1 MIEFVFLDL
10 DETILDFRRG
20 EAIGLNQ
27 TLRDHGVEPT
37 EDVLSRYRRINRWHW
52 EQLELG
58 NLTRDQVLTGRF
70 AALFRE
76 LGVDADPESCA
87 RAYEYNLSLNHF
99 FLPGAEEAMETLH
112 GKYKLYLASNGTAFV
127 QHRRMKD
134 ANLYR
139 FFEDLFIS
147 EEVGHNKPAREFFE
161 AAFARIPGFD
171 RERAVMVGD
180 TLSSDI
186 LGGKNAGIR
195 TVWINPSH
203 ADPGDIVPDYEIP
216 SIARLAGLL
225 QTL

>member
-20 EAIGLNQ
+20 EAIGLDQ
-27 TLRDHGVEPT
+27 ALRDHGVEPT

-52 EQLELG
+52 EQLELE

-70 AALFRE
+70 AMLFRE
-76 LGVDADPESCA
+76 LEVDADAESCA

-99 FLPGAEEAMETLH
+99 FLPGAEEAMEALH
-112 GKYKLYLASNGTAFV
+112 GTYKLYLASNGTAFV
-127 QHRRMKD
+127 QHRRMQD

-147 EEVGHNKPAREFFE
+147 EEVGYNKPSGEFFE
-161 AAFARIPGFD
+161 AAFARIPDFN
-171 RERAVMVGD
+171 REKAVMVGD

-195 TVWINPSH
+195 TVWINPNH
-203 ADPGDIVPDYEIP
+203 ARADKIVPDYEIP
-216 SIARLAGLL
+216 SISALAELL